1 MKSRIPASHT
11 RGAALL
17 SVLAALVIIAVL
29 FAFLYGRGFRNN
41 TTATRPGGPTTTV
54 GMGLESGRAVDCSNN
69 LSQIRYAIGLERMN
83 DPDTATLPPNL
94 EVLSRNGIS
103 PQMRKCPVSNQ
114 PYQYDPRTGKV

>member
-1 MKSRIPASHT
+1 M
-11 RGAALL
+11 L

-114 PYQYDPRTGKV
+114 PYQYDPRTGKVWCPTPGHERF